1 MTIAERPP
9 QDDNCNSVLVS
20 SKFRIG
26 SLCRE
31 SIMNDLTSAPLAM
44 PSAHLPRAEDF
55 LLWPPCLQSYGY
67 RIVDQLFA
75 TRKIERGAAV
85 QELRRGPEI
94 NVRYVSEGV
103 GRGVDDFMDR
113 NNVAGLLVIRDRHI
127 VLERYGLG
135 LQPQDR
141 WSTMSTVKSMT
152 AMLVGA
158 AVQDG
163 AIHSIDDPVTRYIPE
178 LAGCAYEQA
187 TIRHLLTMSSGI
199 AWVEDYTD
207 KQSDV
212 NRYSKSLA
220 DKVPGGVLALLRGCQ
235 RAHPAGTVWHYNTG
249 DTYFARRS
257 PQRRD
262 WNNASRLYVCKD
274 LAPLRHGVRR
284 LLYAGVG
291 RRAGDRRQPRRHEP
305 ARHRTV
311 WPIPARR
318 WHHRRPPRPAGGL
331 GAASGRGSLRDPGS
345 AAHCATP
352 RTRADRLRL
361 QLVAATGWCN
371 DGHGAFWSAYSDRSA
386 LRVGRGAAGGL
397 SGAKICQRQRA

>member
-1 MTIAERPP
+1 M
-9 QDDNCNSVLVS
+9 
-20 SKFRIG
+20 
-26 SLCRE
+26 E
-31 SIMNDLTSAPLAM
+31 SIMNNPTSAPLAM
-44 PSAHLPRAEDF
+44 PGIHLPRGEDF

-75 TRKIERGAAV
+75 TRKIERGAVV

-103 GRGVDDFMDR
+103 GHGVDDFMDR

-127 VLERYGLG
+127 GLERYGLG

-249 DTYFARRS
+249 DTYLLGAVLSAAIGTTLADYMSAKIWRPYGMEFDAFYTLESEGGQEIGGSRAGMCLRDIGRFGQFLLDDGIIDGRRVLPVGWVAQAGAVAFDIPETLHAAHRRS
-257 PQRRD
+257 LGLTAYGYSWWLRQDGGMMAMGHSGQRILIDR
-262 WNNASRLYVCKD
+262 
-274 LAPLRHGVRR
+274 
-284 LLYAGVG
+284 
-291 RRAGDRRQPRRHEP
+291 RRALIVVQLAAYPEPRYASANEPDRDAELNQLIEAIR
-305 ARHRTV
+305 
-311 WPIPARR
+311 
-318 WHHRRPPRPAGGL
+318 
-331 GAASGRGSLRDPGS
+331 AAD
-345 AAHCATP
+345 
-352 RTRADRLRL
+352 
-361 QLVAATGWCN
+361 
-371 DGHGAFWSAYSDRSA
+371 
-386 LRVGRGAAGGL
+386 
-397 SGAKICQRQRA
+397 